1 MRRGLREWSTSVS
14 VAGLIWGLAFVVIRP
29 TGAFFYDPSIA
40 RHEAVELVADSR
52 FADADCDDLD
62 LRVGAAVGEQTC
74 RAASLSNVDARARAE
89 TVNALGAG
97 TIFLAEYLNAGRHT
111 YVHRLAPGDVVE
123 GTGLKKAPGE
133 PEARFQMQGFDVW
146 RFKDAGG
153 MYCTAF
159 AKHWSRVQRTPGYRH
174 RIVGV
179 YCSQRAADVVDAH
192 LNDVLGSIK
201 PTE

>member
-1 MRRGLREWSTSVS
+1 MREWSASIVS
-14 VAGLIWGLAFVVIRP
+14 AGLVWGLAFVVICPAAAAVFR
-29 TGAFFYDPSIA
+29 DPPLP
-40 RHEAVELVADSR
+40 RHEAIELVADSR
-52 FADADCDDLD
+52 RLPDADCKDLD

-111 YVHRLAPGDVVE
+111 YLHRSAPADIVE
-123 GTGLKKAPGE
+123 GTGLKNAPGE
-133 PEARFQMQGFDVW
+133 SEARFPMQGFDVW
-146 RFKDAGG
+146 RFKDTGG
-153 MYCTAF
+153 MHCAAF
-159 AKHWSRVQRTPGYRH
+159 AKHWSRVSRTPGYRH

-179 YCSQRAADVVDAH
+179 YCSQRAADVADAH
-192 LNDVLGSIK
+192 LNDVLASNE

>member
-1 MRRGLREWSTSVS
+1 MRHSARLWSATAIAAMLAFLVISSAAAFVWDASIPRRG
-14 VAGLIWGLAFVVIRP
+14 AGELI
-29 TGAFFYDPSIA
+29 
-40 RHEAVELVADSR
+40 ADSR
-52 FADADCDDLD
+52 RLPEADCKDLD
-62 LRVGAAVGEQTC
+62 LRVGAAVGEQKC

-89 TVNALGAG
+89 TVSALGAG

-111 YVHRLAPGDVVE
+111 YVHRSTPAEVVE
-123 GTGLKKAPGE
+123 GTGLDKAPGG

-153 MYCTAF
+153 MHCASF

-179 YCSQRAADVVDAH
+179 YCSQRAADVDDAR
-192 LNDVLGSIK
+192 LDEVLASIR